1 MYFQP
6 REKLRD
12 RGVPI
17 AATSRKD
24 SMELPDVSTIIWVS
38 IRMICKNVEKGD
50 LFRQIVPLE

>member
-38 IRMICKNVEKGD
+38 IRMIC
-50 LFRQIVPLE
+50 